1 MSTIQQVPIA
11 MGTAH
16 HCNTMHN
23 VVQKTNPY
31 LLHLTELDTLD
42 KIKSKMINT
51 NKNH

>member
-42 KIKSKMINT
+42 KIK
-51 NKNH
+51 